1 MLDLDIDRIVSPI
14 SDDAPAG
21 EDLRLRPSD
30 VALKTI
36 SEARTEI
43 PVEDDPGG
51 EGRSA
56 NWELSLRSC
65 QEVLCSET
73 KDLEIA
79 AWLTE
84 ALTRNDGFQGL
95 HSGLQI
101 VGTLTQKFWQ
111 HIHPGVDEDDGEITL
126 PIRARP
132 LTWIGTSKDF
142 LRAVSGCPIVM
153 SADGK
158 VLSWFD
164 YKNSELVD
172 QRAGHSD
179 QTAFNELIESGYI
192 SGDDWTSRINSMDPG
207 ALQQTLGNVRDC
219 ESALADLRAKCAEL
233 FEEDEPNFVGLAELL
248 LEIRE
253 YLEARALGG
262 DVSEPGTGAATGATS
277 VESGQ
282 PALAGSGAAV
292 GPIASRDEA
301 LRRLTE
307 VADYFRR
314 TEPHSPIS
322 HLVQRTIR
330 WGNMPLP
337 DLLKEIVKDGDVLT
351 RIWDTLG
358 ISGGLG
364 DDENDE

>member
-1 MLDLDIDRIVSPI
+1 M
-14 SDDAPAG
+14 
-21 EDLRLRPSD
+21 
-30 VALKTI
+30 KTI
-36 SEARTEI
+36 IEARTEI

-56 NWELSLRSC
+56 NWELSFRSC
-65 QEVLCSET
+65 QEALASET

-84 ALTRNDGFQGL
+84 ALARSDGFSGL

-101 VGTLTQKFWQ
+101 IATLTQNFWQ

-132 LTWIGTSKDF
+132 LTWLGTSRDF
-142 LRAVSGCPIVM
+142 LRAVSSCPIVK

-158 VLSWFD
+158 VLSWFE

-172 QRAGHSD
+172 SRASHSD

-192 SGDDWTSRINSMDPG
+192 SGGDWTSRINGADPG

-219 ESALADLRAKCAEL
+219 ETALARLRTKCDEL

-253 YLEARALGG
+253 YLEVRVSGG
-262 DVSEPGTGAATGATS
+262 SISESETGAAVGTMP

-282 PALAGSGAAV
+282 PVSAGSGAVA
-292 GPIASRDEA
+292 GPIVSRDDA

-322 HLVQRTIR
+322 HLIQRTIR

-337 DLLKEIVKDGDVLT
+337 DLLKEIVKDDDVLA

-358 ISGGLG
+358 ISGGTG
-364 DDENDE
+364 DE